1 MVSAGEG
8 GGWTLGFSQFGVWV
22 SSQAE
27 SLIPNTWI
35 ITAIVNP
42 GRGDSLCTHKE
53 KVSSPRSPKNLKVK
67 SHV

>member
-42 GRGDSLCTHKE
+42 GRGDSFVLIRKKFHLLGH
-53 KVSSPRSPKNLKVK
+53 LKI
-67 SHV
+67 

>member
-27 SLIPNTWI
+27 SLILDHHCNSE
-35 ITAIVNP
+35 P
-42 GRGDSLCTHKE
+42 GAWG
-53 KVSSPRSPKNLKVK
+53 
-67 SHV
+67 